1 MRFRAPF
8 LLSMALVTLAASA
21 IAQTGSSGLSHQEP
35 AWDPV
40 VSGFSR

>member
-21 IAQTGSSGLSHQEP
+21 IAQTGSSGLSRTR
-35 AWDPV
+35 
-40 VSGFSR
+40 SRLGTR